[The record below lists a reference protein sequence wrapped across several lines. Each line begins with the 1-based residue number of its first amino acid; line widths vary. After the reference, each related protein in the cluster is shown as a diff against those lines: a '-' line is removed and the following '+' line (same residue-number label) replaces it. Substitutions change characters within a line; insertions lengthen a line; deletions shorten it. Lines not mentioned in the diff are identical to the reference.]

1 MMRATVMEGSLAEF
15 DLPSVMQ
22 VVSIGRQ
29 YTGVELFDASG
40 SVVGTLLLKSGK
52 ILAANSGALSGLEAV
67 TRLLRV
73 SPENRFAVYRTE
85 AAQNVAAPVG
95 AVGEILLKMIMS
107 PPAAPAPRVPV
118 MEGSLAEFDLL
129 SVLQVVSIGRQFVA
143 VEVTDPAKT
152 LIGKID
158 VKAGKVI
165 AATSGHLQGID
176 SIRKLLRSP
185 PESRFGV
192 YRINLPLGETA
203 LGSLASIALQL
214 SDPDDEWEGLD
225 SATRSRGLP
234 VVAPHPAD
242 SQANADA
249 KQAAARAR
257 APEAAPPPPP
267 TAPALPR
274 EEPVARPVSK
284 APAQSPPAP
293 KAESSPFVA
302 DAYTSPRGMA
312 VVPGT
317 DVPIICVTSPKGGAG
332 KTTVTLNLSV
342 ALARRGKR
350 VIVVDADH
358 NGILLALNAEDK
370 TQIGAADVVA
380 GRARLEEAL
389 VQTRLGELR
398 ILPSGN
404 WANPFGASRED
415 WRKLLTQVAGSADL
429 VLVDVAAGMH
439 GPTAEICAGCTHSLV
454 VVPAEPLAL
463 RGLSGHVE
471 RIARLSAAPPKT
483 VGIVINMLDYRARA
497 SLDVLKDLC
506 TGPTGQ
512 WVFDVPIARSPA
524 FMEAVARGIP
534 ISRGDRTD
542 TPTVGWV
549 FEMLASGILERL
561 GVGAM
566 ALEDSPLL

>member
-95 AVGEILLKMIMS
+95 AVGEILLKVIMS
-107 PPAAPAPRVPV
+107 PPPAAAPRVPV

-129 SVLQVVSIGRQFVA
+129 TVLQVVSIGRQFVA
-143 VEVTDPAKT
+143 VEVTDPGKT

-165 AATSGHLQGID
+165 SATSGHLQGID

-192 YRINLPLGETA
+192 YRLNLPLGETA

-214 SDPDDEWEGLD
+214 ADPDDEWEGLD

-234 VVAPHPAD
+234 VVPPHPAD
-242 SQANADA
+242 PPQANAEA
-249 KQAAARAR
+249 KRAR
-257 APEAAPPPPP
+257 EQALAPPPPP
-267 TAPALPR
+267 PTTPALPR
-274 EEPVARPVSK
+274 EAPVARPAPK
-284 APAQSPPAP
+284 APEPPHAP
-293 KAESSPFVA
+293 KAESPSPFVA
-302 DAYTSPRGMA
+302 DSYTSPRGMA
-312 VVPGT
+312 IVPGA

-332 KTTVTLNLSV
+332 KTTVTLNLSI

-370 TQIGAADVVA
+370 AQRGAADVVG
-380 GRARLEEAL
+380 GRARLEDAL
-389 VQTRLGELR
+389 VQTRLGDLR
-398 ILPSGN
+398 ILPSGT

-429 VLVDVAAGMH
+429 VLVDVGAGMH
-439 GPTAEICAGCTHSLV
+439 GPTAEICAACTHSLV

-463 RGLSGHVE
+463 RGLSGHVD
-471 RIARLSAAPPKT
+471 RIARLSATPPKT

-506 TGPTGQ
+506 TGPSGQ

-534 ISRGDRTD
+534 ISRGERND

-561 GVGAM
+561 GVGVA